1 MRKSFSETKIP
12 YIPRQKSFPKTSA
25 LRHRNKENLSLNSV
39 NIPANCE
46 GILNKSMKGLL
57 DPAALTQ
64 AKSNALTAREVKK
77 IEASAQSQ
85 PLQLLS
91 LKKET
96 PEDELMF
103 EACQRE
109 DFDDTSVDLPNEM
122 QAKITEYWALED
134 LLRFLKAA
142 YVPAAMVGENELRK
156 SRRMMAELAIEGFS
170 GTIQL
175 PQDQTKIALILKNFP
190 GIGFRGGSSLSI
202 TKDCNWQEITT
213 VFPGVK
219 SLELTSTTLENL
231 EGIQSLTKLTAL
243 KLSCP
248 QLQSL
253 NGLAELS
260 GLTRLD
266 VSGCQ
271 ALRSLKGIERLN
283 QLTTLKLNHC
293 SSLESLEG
301 IEHLSQLT
309 YLEVSGKER
318 LMGLNGIQKLMQL
331 RTLRFKDCS
340 DFRSLDLLANL
351 PHLHSLDL
359 SGCKNLESLQ
369 GIVRMRQL
377 THLNIHGCEKLRGL
391 NGIDALVKLTY
402 LNMDGCGQVES
413 LAGLEALTGLKT
425 LILKKCSLL
434 EDLTFL
440 AGLTQ
445 LVHLDVSWTNRL
457 KRLKGIEHLT
467 TLTHLDITQCS
478 RLESLKGTEHLPQL
492 KHSMSYNGIEGFE
505 NERLVI

>member
-1 MRKSFSETKIP
+1 MRNLPLGQKINYIARAPRTKTHST
-12 YIPRQKSFPKTSA
+12 YRNK
-25 LRHRNKENLSLNSV
+25 NKENISSNQ
-39 NIPANCE
+39 ANV
-46 GILNKSMKGLL
+46 LANTKRNLAKHNPGLIDQKPKQDIRRTL
-57 DPAALTQ
+57 VERR
-64 AKSNALTAREVKK
+64 AKKAELLQEN
-77 IEASAQSQ
+77 Q
-85 PLQLLS
+85 PLSPVIFKNELIS
-91 LKKET
+91 
-96 PEDELMF
+96 DEIMQELGQNESF
-103 EACQRE
+103 
-109 DFDDTSVDLPNEM
+109 DFTSEGLPNEM
-122 QAKITEYWALED
+122 RAQITEYWALED
-134 LLRFLKAA
+134 LLQFLKAV
-142 YVPAAMVGENELRK
+142 YVPAALLGESELRK
-156 SRRMMAELAIEGFS
+156 SRRMMAQLTIQYFS
-170 GTIQL
+170 GTIRL

-190 GIGFRGGSSLSI
+190 DIGFRGGSSLSI
-202 TKDCNWQEITT
+202 TEDCNWQEIAI

-219 SLELTSTTLENL
+219 SLELTSTTLESL
-231 EGIQSLTKLTAL
+231 EGIQLLTKLTAL
-243 KLSCP
+243 KLNCP

-253 NGLAELS
+253 NGLAGLS
-260 GLTRLD
+260 HLTSLD

-271 ALRSLKGIERLN
+271 ALRNLKGIERLN

-377 THLNIHGCEKLRGL
+377 THLSIHGCEKLRGL